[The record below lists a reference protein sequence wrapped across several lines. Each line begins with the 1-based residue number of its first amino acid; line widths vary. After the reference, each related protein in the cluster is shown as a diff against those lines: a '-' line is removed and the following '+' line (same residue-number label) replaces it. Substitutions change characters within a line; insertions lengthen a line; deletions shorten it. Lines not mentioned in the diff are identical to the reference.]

1 MPACCKVRKTGGR
14 SAKYNL
20 ESNLPISEGSDDQ
33 SWSVTKVLITIL
45 ELSITDVSKAMTLA
59 LIPPEEERVE
69 EKKEEEG
76 KVGRQRRSEE
86 SRHMV
91 DGTKKGV
98 WNKNY
103 ITAIKTIF
111 LWL

>member
-1 MPACCKVRKTGGR
+1 
-14 SAKYNL
+14 
-20 ESNLPISEGSDDQ
+20 
-33 SWSVTKVLITIL
+33 
-45 ELSITDVSKAMTLA
+45 MTLA
-59 LIPPEEERVE
+59 LVPPEEERVE

-76 KVGRQRRSEE
+76 KVGRQRRRE
-86 SRHMV
+86 HMV

-103 ITAIKTIF
+103 ITAKIIF